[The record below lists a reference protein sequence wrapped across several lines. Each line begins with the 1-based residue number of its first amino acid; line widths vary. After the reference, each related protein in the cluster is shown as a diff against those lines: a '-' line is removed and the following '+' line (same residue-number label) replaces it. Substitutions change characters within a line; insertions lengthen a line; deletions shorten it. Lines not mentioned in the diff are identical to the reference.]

1 MRERTDLPFSMA
13 EYSSR
18 LERARALMSERG
30 WDLFLSTTPEN
41 MYYLTGF
48 NSRGYYSYQC
58 LFLPLTA
65 EPFMVTRHLDAAN
78 VEHQTWMERGY
89 DYRDEDDPIALTV
102 RALRERGHES
112 AVVGVELS
120 SWFLTASTYLQLKA
134 ALPKAT
140 FKDGSASIE
149 QLRMVK
155 SPAEV
160 EYIRKAGDCVSAG
173 MSAAIEATREGA
185 LDQDVAAAGY
195 QARVLAGSEYVAS
208 PMYVQTGPG
217 SAIAHNNWNGRRI
230 EKGDVIFYEMGASVK
245 RYHAAVMRTAVIGAP
260 SDEARRADAAI
271 REGLEA
277 SLKLM
282 RPGATSDDVDRACR
296 EVMVKRGF
304 EEYHGL
310 RLGYHIGI
318 GYPPTWVGRGTFS
331 LNKGGQDRLAA
342 GMVFH
347 VIPSLR
353 IPGVGGFG
361 TSETVHVTDSG
372 PEVLT
377 RFESRLFVR

>member
-1 MRERTDLPFSMA
+1 MRERSDLPFAMA
-13 EYSSR
+13 EYRQR
-18 LERARALMSERG
+18 LGRLRERMAAKG
-30 WDLFLSTTPEN
+30 WSLFFATTPEN

-58 LFLPLTA
+58 LLVPVDG

-102 RALRERGHES
+102 RALKERGLAS
-112 AVVGVELS
+112 ASIGIELS
-120 SWFLTASTYLQLKA
+120 SWFLTATTYLKLKS
-134 ALPKAT
+134 ALAQAR
-140 FKDGSASIE
+140 FEDGSAFVE
-149 QLRMVK
+149 RQRMVK
-155 SPAEV
+155 SPAEI
-160 EYIRKAGDCVSAG
+160 EYVRQAAACLTPG
-173 MSAAIEATREGA
+173 MTSAIEATREQA
-185 LDQDVAAAGY
+185 LDREIAAAGY
-195 QARVLAGSEYVAS
+195 QARILAGSEYVAS

-217 SAIAHNNWNGRRI
+217 SAIAHNNWDGRRVGR
-230 EKGDVIFYEMGASVK
+230 GDVIFYEMGASVK
-245 RYHAAVMRTAVIGAP
+245 RYHAAIMRTAVIGQP
-260 SDEARRADAAI
+260 SDIVVRANAAI

-277 SLKLM
+277 SVALM
-282 RPGATSDDVDRACR
+282 RPGATSDQVDRACR
-296 EVMVKRGF
+296 DVMTRRGF

-331 LNKGGQDRLAA
+331 LNKGGRDELVA

-353 IPGVGGFG
+353 IPGVGGLG
-361 TSETVHVTDSG
+361 NSETVLVTDRG

-377 RFESRLFVR
+377 QLESRLFVR

>member
-1 MRERTDLPFSMA
+1 MHEYRARLDRT
-13 EYSSR
+13 
-18 LERARALMSERG
+18 RALMAERG
-30 WDLFLSTTPEN
+30 WTLFVSTTPEN

-58 LFLPLTA
+58 LFIPSTG

-89 DYRDEDDPIALTV
+89 DYRDEEDPIELTV
-102 RALRERGHES
+102 RALHERGLES

-120 SWFLTASTYLQLKA
+120 SWFLTATTYLNLRA

-140 FKDGSASIE
+140 FKDGSALIE
-149 QLRMVK
+149 QLRMIK

-160 EYIRKAGDCVSAG
+160 EYIRRAAQCISAG
-173 MSAAIEATREGA
+173 MTAAVEATREGA
-185 LDQDVAAAGY
+185 RDQEVAAAGY
-195 QARVLAGSEYVAS
+195 HARIVAGSEYVAS

-217 SAIAHNNWNGRRI
+217 SAIAHNNWDGRRI
-230 EKGDVIFYEMGASVK
+230 EKGDVIFYEMGASFK
-245 RYHAAVMRTAVIGAP
+245 RYHAAIMRTAVIGAP
-260 SDEARRADAAI
+260 SHEVRRADAAV

-277 SLKLM
+277 SLMLM
-282 RPGATSDDVDRACR
+282 RPGATSGEVDHACR
-296 EVMVKRGF
+296 EVMIKRGF

-331 LNKGGQDRLAA
+331 LNKDGAEELAA

-353 IPGVGGFG
+353 IPGLGGFG
-361 TSETVHVTDSG
+361 TSETVHVTDQG
-372 PEVLT
+372 PELLT
-377 RFESRLFVR
+377 RFESRLFER